1 MNESLQLWN
10 GKKVV
15 GGNKHFS
22 YIYSFIYQISLF
34 VIKLTSKKA
43 ILSETER
50 FIKLWQA
57 DESIGEIQVLFRKVK
72 Y

>member
-1 MNESLQLWN
+1 MNESLLLWN

-50 FIKLWQA
+50 FIKLW
-57 DESIGEIQVLFRKVK
+57 
-72 Y
+72 

>member
-1 MNESLQLWN
+1 MNESLLVWR
-10 GKKVV
+10 GKKAV

-50 FIKLWQA
+50 FIKLW
-57 DESIGEIQVLFRKVK
+57 
-72 Y
+72 